1 MLCPNDNAM
10 MHQTAVP
17 SHYGQKVIIDQCEDC
32 GGLWFDA
39 FELYKIKQ
47 GSDERIE
54 ELDSDNLR
62 SPSDNEN
69 QTLNGNVTRQHFF
82 NSMIPMN
89 KFTYASALLLF
100 FAHTALGQGPAA
112 PGVIVAEAQ
121 MKSFP
126 LAVEALGNAS
136 ANEAVEI
143 RPEITATLTS
153 IDFEEGQFV
162 KAGDQLVELENVE
175 PLADLASARASL
187 VDSQSQYRRTQE
199 LFKSNAVA
207 ESELQQLEA
216 RREADRAAV
225 AAAEARVDDTV
236 IRAPF
241 SGRLGLRRVS
251 AGSLVSPATVITT
264 LDDTS
269 FIKLDFDIPEIYLSR
284 IEKDLSVI
292 ARSAAWP
299 EVEFVGR
306 VTAVDSRVDPISRTV
321 MIRSLIPNEEGRL
334 RAGMFLTVTL
344 LKENVKALMIP
355 EQALVPERSTQSV
368 FVVTAADNI
377 VEQRQV
383 KTGRRRPGEVEI
395 LEGLEAGDLVIAEG
409 TQKARNGQAVTI
421 LNAQESRQ

>member
-1 MLCPNDNAM
+1 
-10 MHQTAVP
+10 
-17 SHYGQKVIIDQCEDC
+17 
-32 GGLWFDA
+32 
-39 FELYKIKQ
+39 
-47 GSDERIE
+47 
-54 ELDSDNLR
+54 
-62 SPSDNEN
+62 
-69 QTLNGNVTRQHFF
+69 
-82 NSMIPMN
+82 MN
-89 KFTYASALLLF
+89 RLTYASALLLF
-100 FAHTALGQGPAA
+100 FAHTVVAQSPAA

-153 IDFEEGQFV
+153 IHFEEGQFV
-162 KAGDQLVELENVE
+162 EAGDRLVELENVE
-175 PLADLASARASL
+175 PLADLASAHASL
-187 VDSQSQYRRTQE
+187 VDSQSQYRRSQE

-225 AAAEARVDDTV
+225 AAAEARVEDTV

-241 SGRLGLRRVS
+241 SGRLGLRKVS
-251 AGSLVSPATVITT
+251 AGSLVSPGTIITT

-284 IEKDLSVI
+284 IEKGLKVV

-306 VTAVDSRVDPISRTV
+306 VSAIDSRVDPISRTV
-321 MIRSLIPNEEGRL
+321 MVRSLIPNEEGRL

-344 LKENVKALMIP
+344 LKENVEALMIP
-355 EQALVPERSTQSV
+355 EQSLVPERSTQSV
-368 FVVTAADNI
+368 FVVAADNI
-377 VEQRQV
+377 VEQRLV
-383 KTGRRRPGEVEI
+383 RTGRRRPGEVEI
-395 LEGLEAGDLVIAEG
+395 LEGLEAGDMVIAEG
-409 TQKARNGQAVTI
+409 TQKARNGQAVTV